1 MAIIPRMDPRRSEGG
16 VKAAVLLVA
25 TLASFL
31 TPFMGSSV
39 NIALPSVGR
48 HFGMDAVSLSWVA
61 TAYLLAAAVFLVPF
75 GKIADIYGRKRVFT
89 LGMMVYTVAS
99 LFLALSPSAAMLI
112 AFRVVQ
118 GIGSAMIFGTAV
130 AMLTSV
136 FPPQER
142 GRALGVN
149 VAAVYLGL
157 SLGPFLGGLLTEHLG
172 WRSVFWFNVPLGLLI
187 IAAVFWKLKAEW
199 AEARGERFDLGGSLV
214 YGAALVALMYGFSLL
229 PELSGA
235 WLIIAGILGIAAFIW
250 WETRAR
256 FPVLDMNLFRNNT
269 VFALSN
275 LAAFINY
282 SATFAVTFLLSLYL
296 QYVKDLTPQSAGLI
310 LVAQPAMQA
319 AVSPF
324 AGRVS
329 DRVAPRVIA
338 SAGMALTTVGLT
350 MLVFVGQDTLTV
362 FIVVSLI
369 VLGLGFGLFS
379 SPNTNAIMGA
389 VQKRSYGV
397 ASGTLATM
405 RMTGQ
410 MFSMGIAMLII
421 NIFVGRVEIAPEYFP
436 ELVTSMQVAFIAF
449 AALCF
454 GGIFASLARGS
465 GGGKSA

>member
-1 MAIIPRMDPRRSEGG
+1 MDPRRSQGG

-31 TPFMGSSV
+31 TPFMGSAV
-39 NIALPSVGR
+39 NIALPSIGR

-75 GKIADIYGRKRVFT
+75 GKLGDIYGRKRVFT
-89 LGMMVYTVAS
+89 LGMIVYTVAS
-99 LFLALSPSAAMLI
+99 LVLAVSPSAAMLI
-112 AFRVVQ
+112 AFRAVQ

-142 GRALGVN
+142 GRALGLN

-157 SLGPFLGGLLTEHLG
+157 SLGPFLGGVLTEHFG
-172 WRSVFWFNVPLGLLI
+172 WRSVFWLNVPLGLMV

-199 AEARGERFDLGGSLV
+199 AEARGEKFDLGGSLV
-214 YGAALVALMYGFSLL
+214 YGAGLVALMYGFSLL
-229 PELSGA
+229 PDLKGV
-235 WLIIAGILGIAAFIW
+235 WLIVAGVLGIAVFIW

-256 FPVLDMNLFRNNT
+256 PPVLDMSLFRNNKP
-269 VFALSN
+269 FALSN
-275 LAAFINY
+275 LAAFISY

-296 QYVKDLTPQSAGLI
+296 QYVKDLTAQEAGLI

-319 AVSPF
+319 AVSPL
-324 AGRVS
+324 AGRIS

-338 SAGMALTTVGLT
+338 SAGMALTTVGLI
-350 MLVFVGQDTLTV
+350 MLVLVEQDTVTA
-362 FIVVSLI
+362 FIVVTLV

-389 VQKRSYGV
+389 VEKRFYGV

-405 RMTGQ
+405 RLTGQ

-421 NIFVGRVEIAPEYFP
+421 SIFVGRVEIAPEYFDD
-436 ELVTSMQVAFIAF
+436 LVASMQVAFIVF

-454 GGIFASLARGS
+454 LGIFASLARDS
-465 GGGKSA
+465 ARGKSA

>member
-1 MAIIPRMDPRRSEGG
+1 MDPRNSQTG

-31 TPFMGSSV
+31 TPFMGSAV
-39 NIALPSVGR
+39 NIALPSIGR

-75 GKIADIYGRKRVFT
+75 GKLGDIYGRKRVFT
-89 LGMMVYTVAS
+89 LGMIVYTVAS
-99 LFLALSPSAAMLI
+99 LVLAVSPSAAMLI
-112 AFRVVQ
+112 AFRAVQ

-142 GRALGVN
+142 GRALGLN

-157 SLGPFLGGLLTEHLG
+157 SLGPFLGGVLTEHFG
-172 WRSVFWFNVPLGLLI
+172 WRSVFWLNVPLGLMV

-199 AEARGERFDLGGSLV
+199 AEARGEKFDLGGSLV
-214 YGAALVALMYGFSLL
+214 YAAGLVALMYGFSLL
-229 PELSGA
+229 PDLKGV
-235 WLIIAGILGIAAFIW
+235 WLIVAGVLGIAVFVW

-256 FPVLDMNLFRNNT
+256 PPVLDMSLFRNNKP
-269 VFALSN
+269 FALSN
-275 LAAFINY
+275 LAAFISY

-296 QYVKDLTPQSAGLI
+296 QYVKDLTAQEAGLI

-319 AVSPF
+319 AVSPL
-324 AGRVS
+324 AGRIS

-338 SAGMALTTVGLT
+338 SAGMALTTVGLI
-350 MLVFVGQDTLTV
+350 MLVLVEQDTVTA
-362 FIVVSLI
+362 FIVVTLV

-389 VQKRSYGV
+389 VEKRFYGV

-405 RMTGQ
+405 RLTGQ

-421 NIFVGRVEIAPEYFP
+421 SIFVGRVEIAPEYFDD
-436 ELVTSMQVAFIAF
+436 LVASMQVAFIVF

-454 GGIFASLARGS
+454 LGIFASLARDS
-465 GGGKSA
+465 ARGKSA

>member
-1 MAIIPRMDPRRSEGG
+1 MDIIPRMEHGRSESGA
-16 VKAAVLLVA
+16 KAAVLLVA

-39 NIALPSVGR
+39 NIALPSIGR

-75 GKIADIYGRKRVFT
+75 GKIADIYGRKKVFT
-89 LGMMVYTVAS
+89 LGMITYTVAS
-99 LFLALSPSAAMLI
+99 LLLAISTSAAMLI

-136 FPPQER
+136 FPAQER

-157 SLGPFLGGLLTEHLG
+157 SLGPFLGGVLTEHSG
-172 WRSVFWFNVPLGLLI
+172 WRSVFWFNVPLGLLV
-187 IAAVFWKLKAEW
+187 IAAVVWKLKTEW
-199 AEARGERFDLGGSLV
+199 AEARGERFDLGGSLI

-235 WLIIAGILGIAAFIW
+235 WLIIAGILGIGAFIW

-256 FPVLDMNLFRNNT
+256 VPVLDMNLFRNNT

-338 SAGMALTTVGLT
+338 SAGMTLTTVGLT
-350 MLVFVGQDTLTV
+350 MLVFVGQDTLLAFV
-362 FIVVSLI
+362 VVSLI

-379 SPNTNAIMGA
+379 SPNTNAVMGA
-389 VQKRSYGV
+389 VEKRFYGV

-405 RMTGQ
+405 RLTGQ

-421 NIFVGRVEIAPEYFP
+421 SIFVGRVEIAPEHFQA
-436 ELVTSMQVAFIAF
+436 LVTSMQVAFIVF

-454 GGIFASLARGS
+454 AGIFASLARGKN
-465 GGGKSA
+465 G

>member
-1 MAIIPRMDPRRSEGG
+1 MDPRRSEGG

-89 LGMMVYTVAS
+89 LGMTVYTVSS

-157 SLGPFLGGLLTEHLG
+157 SLGPFLGGLLTEHFG

-275 LAAFINY
+275 LSAFINY

-465 GGGKSA
+465 ARGKSA

>member
-1 MAIIPRMDPRRSEGG
+1 MDPRRSQAG

-31 TPFMGSSV
+31 TPFMGSAV
-39 NIALPSVGR
+39 NIALPSIGR

-75 GKIADIYGRKRVFT
+75 GKLGDIYGRKRVFT
-89 LGMMVYTVAS
+89 LGMIVYTVAS
-99 LFLALSPSAAMLI
+99 LVLAVSPSAAMLI
-112 AFRVVQ
+112 AFRAVQ

-142 GRALGVN
+142 GRALGLN

-157 SLGPFLGGLLTEHLG
+157 SLGPFLGGVLTEHFG
-172 WRSVFWFNVPLGLLI
+172 WRSVFWLNVPLGLMV

-199 AEARGERFDLGGSLV
+199 AEARGEKFDLGGSLV
-214 YGAALVALMYGFSLL
+214 YGAGLVALMYGFSLL
-229 PELSGA
+229 PDLKGV
-235 WLIIAGILGIAAFIW
+235 WLIVAGVLGIAVFIW

-256 FPVLDMNLFRNNT
+256 PPVLDMSLFRNNKP
-269 VFALSN
+269 FALSN
-275 LAAFINY
+275 LAAFISY

-296 QYVKDLTPQSAGLI
+296 QYVKDLTAQEAGLI

-319 AVSPF
+319 AVSPL
-324 AGRVS
+324 AGRIS

-338 SAGMALTTVGLT
+338 SAGMALTTVGLI
-350 MLVFVGQDTLTV
+350 MLVLVEQDTVTA
-362 FIVVSLI
+362 FIVVTLV

-389 VQKRSYGV
+389 VEKRFYGV

-405 RMTGQ
+405 RLTGQ

-421 NIFVGRVEIAPEYFP
+421 SIFVGRVEIAPEYFDD
-436 ELVTSMQVAFIAF
+436 LVASMQVAFIVF

-454 GGIFASLARGS
+454 LGIFASLARDS
-465 GGGKSA
+465 ARGKSA

>member
-1 MAIIPRMDPRRSEGG
+1 MDPRRSQAG

-31 TPFMGSSV
+31 TPFMGSAV
-39 NIALPSVGR
+39 NIALPSIGR

-75 GKIADIYGRKRVFT
+75 GKLGDIYGRKRVFT
-89 LGMMVYTVAS
+89 LGMIVYTVAS
-99 LFLALSPSAAMLI
+99 LVLAVSPSAAMLI
-112 AFRVVQ
+112 AFRAVQ

-142 GRALGVN
+142 GRALGLN

-157 SLGPFLGGLLTEHLG
+157 SLGPFLGGVLTEHFG
-172 WRSVFWFNVPLGLLI
+172 WRSVFWLNVPLGLMV

-199 AEARGERFDLGGSLV
+199 AEARGEKFDLGGSLV
-214 YGAALVALMYGFSLL
+214 YGAGLVALMYGFSLL
-229 PELSGA
+229 PDLKGV
-235 WLIIAGILGIAAFIW
+235 WLIVAGVLGIAVFIW

-256 FPVLDMNLFRNNT
+256 PPVLDMSLFRNNKP
-269 VFALSN
+269 FALSN
-275 LAAFINY
+275 LAAFISY

-296 QYVKDLTPQSAGLI
+296 QYVKDLTAQEAGLI

-319 AVSPF
+319 AVSPL
-324 AGRVS
+324 AGRIS

-338 SAGMALTTVGLT
+338 STGMALTTVGLI
-350 MLVFVGQDTLTV
+350 MLVLVEQDTVTA
-362 FIVVSLI
+362 FIVVTLV

-389 VQKRSYGV
+389 VEKRFYGV

-405 RMTGQ
+405 RLTGQ

-421 NIFVGRVEIAPEYFP
+421 SIFVGRVEIVPEYFDD
-436 ELVTSMQVAFIAF
+436 LVASMQVAFIVF

-454 GGIFASLARGS
+454 LGIFASLARDS
-465 GGGKSA
+465 ARGKSA

>member
-1 MAIIPRMDPRRSEGG
+1 MDPRRSQAG

-31 TPFMGSSV
+31 TPFMGSAV
-39 NIALPSVGR
+39 NIALPSIGR

-75 GKIADIYGRKRVFT
+75 GKLGDIYGRKRVFT
-89 LGMMVYTVAS
+89 LGMIVYTVAS
-99 LFLALSPSAAMLI
+99 LVLAVSPSAAMLI
-112 AFRVVQ
+112 AFRAVQ

-142 GRALGVN
+142 GRALGLN

-157 SLGPFLGGLLTEHLG
+157 SLGPFLGGVLTEHFG
-172 WRSVFWFNVPLGLLI
+172 WRSVFWLNVPLGLMV

-199 AEARGERFDLGGSLV
+199 AEARGEKFDLGGSLV
-214 YGAALVALMYGFSLL
+214 YGAGLVALMYGFSLL
-229 PELSGA
+229 PDLKGV
-235 WLIIAGILGIAAFIW
+235 WLIVAGVLGIAVFIW

-256 FPVLDMNLFRNNT
+256 PPVLDMSLFRNNKA
-269 VFALSN
+269 FALSN
-275 LAAFINY
+275 LAAFISY

-296 QYVKDLTPQSAGLI
+296 QYVKDLTAQEAGLI

-319 AVSPF
+319 AVSPL
-324 AGRVS
+324 AGRIS

-338 SAGMALTTVGLT
+338 SAGMALTTVGLI
-350 MLVFVGQDTLTV
+350 MLVLVEQDTVTA
-362 FIVVSLI
+362 FIVVTLV

-389 VQKRSYGV
+389 VEKRFYGV

-405 RMTGQ
+405 RLTGQ

-421 NIFVGRVEIAPEYFP
+421 SIFVGRVEIAPEYFDD
-436 ELVTSMQVAFIAF
+436 LVASMQVAFIVF

-454 GGIFASLARGS
+454 LGIFASLARDS
-465 GGGKSA
+465 ARGKSA

>member
-1 MAIIPRMDPRRSEGG
+1 
-16 VKAAVLLVA
+16 
-25 TLASFL
+25 
-31 TPFMGSSV
+31 
-39 NIALPSVGR
+39 
-48 HFGMDAVSLSWVA
+48 
-61 TAYLLAAAVFLVPF
+61 
-75 GKIADIYGRKRVFT
+75 
-89 LGMMVYTVAS
+89 
-99 LFLALSPSAAMLI
+99 
-112 AFRVVQ
+112 
-118 GIGSAMIFGTAV
+118 
-130 AMLTSV
+130 
-136 FPPQER
+136 
-142 GRALGVN
+142 
-149 VAAVYLGL
+149 
-157 SLGPFLGGLLTEHLG
+157 
-172 WRSVFWFNVPLGLLI
+172 
-187 IAAVFWKLKAEW
+187 
-199 AEARGERFDLGGSLV
+199 
-214 YGAALVALMYGFSLL
+214 
-229 PELSGA
+229 
-235 WLIIAGILGIAAFIW
+235 
-250 WETRAR
+250 
-256 FPVLDMNLFRNNT
+256 MNLFRNNT

-465 GGGKSA
+465 ARGKSA